1 MSSGCGKSYQ
11 GHNQAGVTES
21 GYRTGVGESVLTRK
35 SGKSALRRLDLSKNL
50 RLGGGVGHRRSGRE
64 GFPGRG
70 DCKWKRLDL
79 ERAWY
84 VQGAG
89 RRQTAERRE

>member
-1 MSSGCGKSYQ
+1 M
-11 GHNQAGVTES
+11 
-21 GYRTGVGESVLTRK
+21 
-35 SGKSALRRLDLSKNL
+35 SKNL
-50 RLGGGVGHRRSGRE
+50 RLGGGVGHRRSGRESGRE

-89 RRQTAERRE
+89 RRQTDSRTQRVRSTWGREEDRVDLGKDSDQ